1 MSTTPHS
8 AVAVLGVPFHNV
20 TMDETVEVIDE
31 MIQEGGFHQV
41 ATANVDFLMH
51 AIRDRH
57 LQEILCNCDLVIPDG
72 MPIVWA
78 ARMLGTSLKQRVCGV
93 DLVPR
98 LAALAAER
106 GYSIYLLGAS
116 EQNAAQAVENL
127 KERFPGLRIAGRYSP
142 PVQPLDR
149 MDHEDILQRIELAKP
164 DILLVAMGNPKQEKW
179 LAMHRQRLSVP
190 VCIGV
195 GGSVDF
201 MAGAVTRAPRWMQ
214 DHGLEWMY
222 RASQEP
228 RRLAR
233 RYIGDAAGFA
243 RYMPQQLVSTML
255 QPRHKTKSGIF
266 ADCTGNT
273 KIVSV
278 YGDLTGAL
286 LPEFDTVT
294 RDAAATGM
302 NVILNMS
309 HVNYVGPDALGSLIQ
324 LMSAMRNSH
333 EQLWL
338 AEPPAHLLR
347 VLHGARL
354 NGLFM
359 STSSVADAL
368 HRTARAEE
376 RMLNLVRSSSPMNR
390 PVPQPVQIRV
400 ELLQD
405 VCQKITAASRPAED
419 EPTYADQ
426 THIFAFHTSLT

>member
-31 MIQEGGFHQV
+31 MIQQGGFHQV

-98 LAALAAER
+98 LAALSAER

-116 EQNAAQAVENL
+116 EQNSAQAVENL

-142 PVQPLDR
+142 PVLPLDR
-149 MDHEDILQRIELAKP
+149 MDHEDILRRIERAKP

-214 DHGLEWMY
+214 NHGLEWMY
-222 RASQEP
+222 RATQEP

-255 QPRHKTKSGIF
+255 QPRHKTKSGLF
-266 ADCTGNT
+266 VDCAGNT
-273 KIVSV
+273 KVISV

-286 LPEFDTVT
+286 LPEFNTVT
-294 RDAAATGM
+294 HDAVTTGM

-309 HVNYVGPDALGSLIQ
+309 HVNYVGPDALGSLIH
-324 LMSAMRNSH
+324 LMSAARDSR

-338 AEPPAHLLR
+338 AEPPPHLLR

-368 HRTARAEE
+368 YRTARAEE
-376 RMLNLVRSSSPMNR
+376 RMLNLVRSSSTMNR
-390 PVPQPVQIRV
+390 PLPQSVQIRV

-419 EPTYADQ
+419 EPTYAEQ
-426 THIFAFHTSLT
+426 THVFAFHTSLT